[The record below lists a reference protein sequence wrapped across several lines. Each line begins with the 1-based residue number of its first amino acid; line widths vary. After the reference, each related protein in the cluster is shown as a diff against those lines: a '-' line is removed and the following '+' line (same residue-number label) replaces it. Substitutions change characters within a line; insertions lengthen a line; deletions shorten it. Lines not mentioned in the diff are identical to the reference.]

1 MKSKL
6 ERADNISRIDLNA
19 FLKQN
24 FSASKAS
31 FLEKHGSWWYG
42 GDRNRWV
49 ILVGDHIAAYCAVI
63 PAKVWIN
70 NQSESALWWVDLV
83 VAPQYR
89 GQGLQ
94 SIFDREILQRSEI
107 KLGFPN
113 ELAAKIH
120 RKHGWGVLEDLSALM
135 LPLEPL
141 RLKQVREAQGARR
154 LFYSILGLA
163 LSAWARWYKFRLLHK
178 HTNCIREIDSPS
190 AELLAGVFAR
200 YKQAGTCTTQR
211 DEAFFQQR
219 YLDSPFR
226 DQYRFYVS
234 GQAETPSHYTIT
246 RQAQDQNGKTLRIL
260 DFFGDFQDRY
270 ATREL
275 LRYVGS
281 QAVKQQ
287 AAAVTALCSLPE
299 LAESLRAAGFIIKAK
314 ARFCWFS
321 ERKEIK
327 TALAGRSHWT
337 LGDSD
342 NDEAL

>member
-1 MKSKL
+1 L
-6 ERADNISRIDLNA
+6 ERADNISRTDLNA
-19 FLKQN
+19 FVNQN

-49 ILVGDHIAAYCAVI
+49 IMVGDQIAAYCAVI
-63 PAKVWIN
+63 PAQVWLN
-70 NQSESALWWVDLV
+70 SQSESALWWVDLV
-83 VAPQYR
+83 VAAQYR

-113 ELAAKIH
+113 ELAARIH
-120 RKHGWGVLEDLSALM
+120 RKHGWGVREDLSVLM

-154 LFYSILGLA
+154 LLYFILGLV
-163 LSAWARWYKFRLLHK
+163 LSAWAGWYQFRALRMG
-178 HTNCIREIDSPS
+178 TTRTREIDSPS

-200 YKQAGTCTTQR
+200 YKQAGTCTTRR
-211 DEAFFQQR
+211 DEDFFRQR
-219 YLDSPFR
+219 YLDSPYR
-226 DQYRFYVS
+226 DQYRYFIY
-234 GQAETPSHYTIT
+234 GQATAPSHYAIT
-246 RQAQDQNGKTLRIL
+246 RQVQDAAGKILRIL
-260 DFFGDFQDRY
+260 DIFGDFQDRS

-299 LAESLRAAGFIIKAK
+299 LAESLRAAGFIIKSK

-342 NDEAL
+342 NDEPL